1 MIKLVLQMFI
11 NLVLTIFIELGIS
24 LLLGIRKRNDI
35 NNIIYINCITNIV
48 LNYIINIL
56 SIIFYEMEKRKLF
69 WEYLFGQFTVQC
81 PQAQCKNPCNYIQH
95 WNYIPDRLCTC
106 CKEVIPVISA
116 DNFSVIKME

>member
-56 SIIFYEMEKRKLF
+56 SIIFYKNIFIVYVILGILEILVKNNLKSKINPLLLSIILNTLSFTIGLF
-69 WEYLFGQFTVQC
+69 
-81 PQAQCKNPCNYIQH
+81 I
-95 WNYIPDRLCTC
+95 
-106 CKEVIPVISA
+106 
-116 DNFSVIKME
+116 IKK

>member
-56 SIIFYEMEKRKLF
+56 SIIFYKNIFIVYVILGILEILVIFIEYIYYKNNLKSKINPLLLSIILNTLSFTIGLF
-69 WEYLFGQFTVQC
+69 
-81 PQAQCKNPCNYIQH
+81 I
-95 WNYIPDRLCTC
+95 
-106 CKEVIPVISA
+106 
-116 DNFSVIKME
+116 IKK

>member
-56 SIIFYEMEKRKLF
+56 SIIFYKNIFIVYVILGILEILVIFIEYIYYKNNLKYKINPLLLSIILNTLSFTIGLF
-69 WEYLFGQFTVQC
+69 
-81 PQAQCKNPCNYIQH
+81 I
-95 WNYIPDRLCTC
+95 
-106 CKEVIPVISA
+106 
-116 DNFSVIKME
+116 IKK